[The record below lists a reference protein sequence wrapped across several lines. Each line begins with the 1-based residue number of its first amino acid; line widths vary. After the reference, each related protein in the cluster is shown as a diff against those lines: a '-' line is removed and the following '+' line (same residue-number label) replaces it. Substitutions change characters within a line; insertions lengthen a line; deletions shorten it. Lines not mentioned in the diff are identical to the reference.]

1 MRKLAIFIL
10 RIISILIM
18 KKYRPQVVGITGSVG
33 KTSAKEA
40 IYSVLNSRYQVRRN
54 TKNYNNEFGV
64 PLTIIGSDSPGRN
77 VFGWLAIFFQSFYL
91 FSHKTKR
98 YPEVLVLEMGAD
110 HPGDI
115 RYLTSFVPLK
125 VGVLTAIAPVHLEFF
140 KKIENVVREKQI
152 IIEAL
157 PRDGFAVVNG
167 DDLLLQQTFEKTR
180 AKLITFGLGHG
191 NIVRASDIRLSTGQ
205 EEGENKLK
213 GISFKIFY
221 AGHSIPVFLPGVIG
235 KHQVYSAL
243 AAAAAGVAFDIN
255 LLEIAEA
262 LKTFS
267 SPRGRMN
274 LIHGIKKSLIID
286 DSYNS
291 SPTACQAALQVLV
304 EIPIDKKARRIA
316 VFGEMLE
323 LGNYTEQGHREVGH
337 TAAERNLDF
346 LINVG
351 EKTRDIGRGAKEA
364 GMGEERIYYFP
375 NNIRASEFL
384 KQLVKEGDII
394 LVKGSQSSRMEQVA
408 KSLMA
413 HPNLAKQLL
422 VRQEHPW
429 VD

>member
-1 MRKLAIFIL
+1 MRIIAIFLL
-10 RIISILIM
+10 RIISIMIL
-18 KKYRPQVVGITGSVG
+18 KKYQPQVVSITGSVG

-40 IYSVLNSRYQVRRN
+40 IYSVLSSRYIVRRN

-77 VFGWLAIFFQSFYL
+77 IFGWLAIFFQSFYL
-91 FSHKTKR
+91 LSHKTKK
-98 YPEVLVLEMGAD
+98 YPEVLILEMGAD

-115 RYLTSFVPLK
+115 RYLTSFVLAR

-152 IIEAL
+152 IIETL

-167 DDLLLQQTFEKTR
+167 DDLLLKQIFDKTR
-180 AKLITFGLGHG
+180 AKLITYGL
-191 NIVRASDIRLSTGQ
+191 NADNDVKVVEYRLSTGQ
-205 EEGENKLK
+205 EEGGSKVK
-213 GISFKIFY
+213 GISFKLLY
-221 AGHSIPVFLPGVIG
+221 AGHSVPVFLPGVLG
-235 KHQVYSAL
+235 KHQVYAAL
-243 AAAAAGVAFDIN
+243 AAAAVGVAFDIN
-255 LLEIAEA
+255 LLEIAQA

-267 SPRGRMN
+267 SPKGRMN
-274 LIHGIKKSLIID
+274 LIHGVRKVLIID

-291 SPTACQAALQVLV
+291 SPIASQAASEVLA
-304 EIPIDKKARRIA
+304 EIPVSAEARRIA

-323 LGNYTEQGHREVGH
+323 LGDYTKQGHREVGH
-337 TAAERNLDF
+337 RAAELNIDF
-346 LINVG
+346 LVNVG
-351 EKTRDIGRGAKEA
+351 KMTREIGQGAKEA
-364 GMGEERIYYFP
+364 GMGEEKIYYFDD
-375 NNIRASEFL
+375 NNKASQFL
-384 KQLVKEGDII
+384 KALLKEGDVI
-394 LVKGSQSSRMEQVA
+394 LVKGSQGSRMEQIV